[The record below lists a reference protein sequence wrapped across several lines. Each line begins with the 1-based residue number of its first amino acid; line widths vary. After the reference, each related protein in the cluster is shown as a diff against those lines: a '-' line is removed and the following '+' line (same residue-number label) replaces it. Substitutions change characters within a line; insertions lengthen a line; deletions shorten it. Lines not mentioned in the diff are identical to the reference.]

1 MQELTFEQVEE
12 ISGGAVVNPL
22 TIGFATGAA
31 GNMLSAYQN
40 GASPSG
46 IAMAGVAGG
55 LAGLAGGLA
64 TVTTGFVKAAWA
76 FRAVG
81 IQAVAGVA
89 GNN

>member
-40 GASPSG
+40 GVYMTS
-46 IAMAGVAGG
+46 IKVH
-55 LAGLAGGLA
+55 
-64 TVTTGFVKAAWA
+64 
-76 FRAVG
+76 
-81 IQAVAGVA
+81 
-89 GNN
+89 